1 MRTSRVSPSVGRG
14 GQLLDEMLE
23 LIDLDRKRNV
33 YIANIVKCRPPQNR
47 DPLNTEQD
55 ACIDY
60 LRNQVALIRPKIIVC
75 LGRIAAMR
83 IIKEDFKITKE
94 HGQWVEKSGVQMMA
108 MFHPAAILRDPR
120 RRPETFED
128 LKSSRPRSRSCAPT
142 PIENAPPVGA
152 DSARFFQK
160 LEWAPKLSKK
170 RLCHFFEKA
179 AACRA
184 RDWSAASGQTPH
196 LQPEKCFPRRTC
208 RRRKHFNLILRARI
222 LAN

>member
-1 MRTSRVSPSVGRG
+1 
-14 GQLLDEMLE
+14 MLE
-23 LIDLDRKRNV
+23 LIDLDRHKNV

-55 ACIDY
+55 ACIGY
-60 LRNQVALIRPKIIVC
+60 LRNQAALIRPKIIVC

-94 HGQWVEKSGVQMMA
+94 HGQWFEKSGVQMMA
-108 MFHPAAILRDPR
+108 LFHPAAILRDPR

-152 DSARFFQK
+152 GLCEVF
-160 LEWAPKLSKK
+160 PKAGAGAGNC
-170 RLCHFFEKA
+170 RKA
-179 AACRA
+179 ALPLFEEKDAVCRA
-184 RDWSAASGQTPH
+184 QGLSAAGGQTPH
-196 LQPEKCFPRRTC
+196 Q
-208 RRRKHFNLILRARI
+208 
-222 LAN
+222 